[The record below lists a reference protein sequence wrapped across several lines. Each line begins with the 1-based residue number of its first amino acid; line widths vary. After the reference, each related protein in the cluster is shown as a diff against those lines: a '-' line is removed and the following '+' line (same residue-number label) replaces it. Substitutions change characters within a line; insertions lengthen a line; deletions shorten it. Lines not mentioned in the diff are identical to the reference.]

1 MYITFFLQAREADGE
16 VASNRENDVDR
27 AEVFEY
33 QVDEPELADQGRD
46 EQESNA
52 TSPLMTSPEHNNISM
67 DIEYIRAA
75 LEASH
80 GNPIERQG
88 DLSTPRGKK

>member
-1 MYITFFLQAREADGE
+1 MSLLQTREADGE
-16 VASNRENDVDR
+16 VASNRENDADQ
-27 AEVFEY
+27 AEIFDH
-33 QVDEPELADQGRD
+33 QVDGLELLDQGRD
-46 EQESNA
+46 EQENNA
-52 TSPLMTSPEHNNISM
+52 TSPLATSPEHNNISM

-88 DLSTPRGKK
+88 DLSTPGGRN